1 MDAELD
7 TLLSIPMAWETPAGE
22 LLVSVQKW
30 ITEARPTCLVHPHG
44 FYVLLLK
51 RADGEE
57 WRLHLW
63 PKNQHKI
70 SGMPAKIHT
79 HDRHIESRIL
89 KGSLTNVSYQ
99 AKEVNGGGLPLY
111 LVSYLGDRYS
121 QTTTNVL
128 ERSTTRLQVEETSR
142 SHLRAGDHYR
152 IERHTLHEAIV
163 PDDQCTL
170 TLVCMHSLEAKP
182 VMVIGI
188 DGYPDQ
194 LAFERVEAEASI
206 YLEHLA

>member
-1 MDAELD
+1 MDAEMH
-7 TLLSIPMAWETPAGE
+7 TLLSSPLAWEAPASE
-22 LLVSVQKW
+22 LLASVQTW
-30 ITEARPTCLVHPHG
+30 ILETRPTCLVHPHG

-63 PKNQHKI
+63 PTGRHKI

-89 KGSLTNVSYQ
+89 KGSLTNINYR
-99 AKEVNGGGLPLY
+99 AEEVNGGGHPLY
-111 LVSYLGDRYS
+111 LVSYLGDKYS
-121 QTTTNVL
+121 HTTINLL
-128 ERSTTRLQVEETSR
+128 EKSTIRLQVEETSR
-142 SHLRAGDHYR
+142 SHLTAGDHYR

-170 TLVCMHSLEAKP
+170 TLVCVHSLETKP

-188 DGYPDQ
+188 DGYPHQ
-194 LAFERVEAEASI
+194 LAFERVETDASI
-206 YLEHLA
+206 YLEQLA